1 MCTRHL
7 RADEVSFYP
16 IKRAARPG
24 TSHGS
29 QHTSL
34 IGGKYATHNF
44 TTEQLMLR
52 MFEESR
58 ELGERSIRGSSAHRI
73 AVNMF
78 NLLVAM
84 NDVLNTSDEVLKPA
98 HELKTQMQ

>member
-1 MCTRHL
+1 MSRTILPQSERPTDQ
-7 RADEVSFYP
+7 RA
-16 IKRAARPG
+16 
-24 TSHGS
+24 
-29 QHTSL
+29 L
-34 IGGKYATHNF
+34 ILNF
-44 TTEQLMLR
+44 DDQVACKALMLR
-52 MFEESR
+52 MFEEPR

>member
-1 MCTRHL
+1 MSRTILPQSKCP
-7 RADEVSFYP
+7 A
-16 IKRAARPG
+16 
-24 TSHGS
+24 S
-29 QHTSL
+29 QQAL
-34 IGGKYATHNF
+34 VLNF
-44 TTEQLMLR
+44 DDQVTCKALMLR

-58 ELGERSIRGSSAHRI
+58 ELGERSVRGSSAHRI

-84 NDVLNTSDEVLKPA
+84 NGVLNTSDEVLTPA

>member
-1 MCTRHL
+1 MSRTILPQSKCP
-7 RADEVSFYP
+7 A
-16 IKRAARPG
+16 
-24 TSHGS
+24 S
-29 QHTSL
+29 QQAL
-34 IGGKYATHNF
+34 ILNF
-44 TTEQLMLR
+44 DDQVTCKALMLR

-84 NDVLNTSDEVLKPA
+84 NGVLNTSDEVLTPA
-98 HELKTQMQ
+98 HELKIQMQ